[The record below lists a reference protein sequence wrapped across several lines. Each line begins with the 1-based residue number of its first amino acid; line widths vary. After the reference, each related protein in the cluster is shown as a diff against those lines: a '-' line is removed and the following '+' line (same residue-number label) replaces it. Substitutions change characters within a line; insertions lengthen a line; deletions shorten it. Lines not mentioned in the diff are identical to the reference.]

1 MDNNH
6 LISVLLDATNAKS
19 SSEFLFIAMRTVA
32 IYLFIITAIRIS
44 GKKELA
50 QLSVVD
56 LVFIMLISNSVQ
68 NAMVGE
74 MNDFYIGLVS
84 ASALFILNYV
94 IKIIFFKNRKISNLI
109 LGSPVMLI
117 HKGVVITEHLKSE
130 RISLEELETAAREHG
145 EEDLKKVDLAV
156 LETDGSIS
164 IMSKDFHHQT
174 NRKRKHSKELPSST
188 SN

>member
-1 MDNNH
+1 MEHVH
-6 LISVLLDATNAKS
+6 LISILLDVSDFAS
-19 SSEFLFIAMRTVA
+19 GFDFLFIALRTIA

-50 QLSVVD
+50 QLSVID

-68 NAMVGE
+68 NAMVGKL
-74 MNDFYIGLVS
+74 NDFYIGIVS
-84 ASALFILNYV
+84 ASALFLLNYV
-94 IKIIFFKNRKISNLI
+94 IKIYFFKNKKLSSLI
-109 LGSPVMLI
+109 LGSPVLLI
-117 HKGVVITEHLKSE
+117 HKGVLITKHLNEE

-145 EEDLKKVDLAV
+145 EEDLKNVDLAV

-164 IMSKDFHHQT
+164 IMSKAYHHQT
-174 NRKRKHSKELPSST
+174 NRKRKHAKTLPSSS